1 MITLTR
7 KNVTRLSMCRKVDD
21 HMNTSNINQIYF
33 TQKSA
38 EMDTI
43 LLLCEYYMKE
53 WTMQNYYLEGSVT
66 AQPEQPPAQPAQQP
80 PPQQNPSSPPTG
92 NGTVNVNSVQLN
104 QNSINKLIELLTKLI
119 EILTNSTKQFVEK
132 QANQVAM
139 QQNEQAENEIEQ
151 LKEQAP
157 QKGVNI
163 NNEQTVNELVEELAK
178 PDEEDKEGLNEQEKR
193 LTKCVLIGNFQDCMI
208 LAPQNIQVMTQCNE
222 TLKNL
227 IDTIKSRGQD
237 PNKLA
242 ESITNE
248 LNVTINDKM
257 LAQIEGN
264 STADNLASASS
275 TTQQLNWKQFR
286 ENEKNAFNQLNIA
299 SKQLNVIEQSFKTG
313 GIGQWFRNIAKADLR
328 AQTISKPAM
337 EKLQRAIGLVRKTMG
352 VIMRDIQSIRKVNAK
367 LIRKLRTI
375 CVGGNNSR
383 MAFADRSG
391 TQKAGVQA
399 QWIGKEDKNRFQ
411 SFQGTNLGNNLP
423 T

>member
-1 MITLTR
+1 
-7 KNVTRLSMCRKVDD
+7 
-21 HMNTSNINQIYF
+21 MNTFYIDQIYF
-33 TQKSA
+33 KQKNS

-53 WTMQNYYLEGSVT
+53 WTMSNYYLEGATTVQT
-66 AQPEQPPAQPAQQP
+66 PPQSA
-80 PPQQNPSSPPTG
+80 PQQNVEQNAQPTSQQNIQG
-92 NGTVNVNSVQLN
+92 NDSVNVNGAQLN
-104 QNSINKLIELLTKLI
+104 QNSVNKLIDLLTKLI
-119 EILTNSTKQFVEK
+119 DILTKSTTQFVEK
-132 QANQVAM
+132 QANQMAM

-157 QKGVNI
+157 QQGVNI
-163 NNEQTVNELVEELAK
+163 NDEQTVNQLVEELAK
-178 PDEEDKEGLNEQEKR
+178 PDETDQEGLNEQEKR
-193 LTKCVLIGNFQDCMI
+193 LTKCVLVGNFQDCMI

-222 TLKNL
+222 TLKSL

-264 STADNLASASS
+264 STSDNLSSASS

-299 SKQLNVIEQSFKTG
+299 SKQLNVIDQSFKTG
-313 GIGQWFRNIAKADLR
+313 GIGQWFRNIAKADIR

-337 EKLQRAIGLVRKTMG
+337 EKLQQAIGLVRKTMG

-383 MAFADRSG
+383 MAFADRKS
-391 TQKAGVQA
+391 TQNAGVQA
-399 QWIGKEDKNRFQ
+399 QWIGKEDKGRFQ
-411 SFQGTNLGNNLP
+411 NFQGANLGNNVP
-423 T
+423 V